1 MGFNNLTLRII
12 WFSLIGGGALMTI
25 IDAAMSTEWIGKMT
39 NAASVMPSLPF
50 ILALVNT
57 SVVSATGA
65 VLTNPSSWHFVLT
78 GGRKVGS
85 ITDDLER
92 VTCFFGIALLIAFL
106 VVGITSALWI
116 DIISNY
122 HKTKNW
128 PLALA
133 ISLSG
138 NFCFLFAN
146 YISLSLGGALSKKMG

>member
-1 MGFNNLTLRII
+1 MGFGNLTLRII
-12 WFSLIGGGALMTI
+12 WFSLIAGGALMTV
-25 IDAAMSTEWIGKMT
+25 IDAAMSTEWISKMT
-39 NAASVMPSLPF
+39 NAASVNSSLPF

-78 GGRKVGS
+78 GGKQIGS
-85 ITDDLER
+85 IKDDLER
-92 VTCFFGIALLIAFL
+92 ITCFFGVALLIVFL
-106 VVGITSALWI
+106 IVGITSALWI
-116 DIISNY
+116 DIISNF
-122 HKTKNW
+122 HKTRNW

-146 YISLSLGGALSKKMG
+146 YISLSLGGSLSKRMS